1 MKVTAPYNFVPL
13 SDKICAVKDLDP
25 SLGAL
30 PYQDVPDSAGLSGEI
45 PLTLTS
51 KTPFLISGAQ
61 SGDKAFLIDPA
72 GAPVIPGSSLRGMI
86 RNVMEI
92 ASFARFGFVDDRMMG
107 VRDLAPTAR
116 EDYGNRITEKRL
128 GGFAPKTLAGWLCR
142 EAGQLVIKRCAY
154 ARIDH
159 SDLDAL
165 AKGFQRDVKDLSRE
179 KDQEKRQ
186 AKQVHDLFVAK
197 GGQTDSTLW
206 VEDNESAHPH
216 NRKELTYR
224 NVMTAARPGYT
235 HKSGRLVFTGLP
247 GSNKHMEF
255 FFFDTEH
262 SVEVS
267 DEAWR
272 KFIAVHE
279 EQEKENQTWVW
290 RREQLDRGEA
300 IPVFWL
306 SNDRDEVDQLG
317 LAMMF
322 KLAADNSTHDMIK
335 NTNPKH
341 CDPEVID
348 LPTRIFGRLAEE
360 NSFKTR
366 VSFGYG
372 FLKSRTPEVFSRE
385 VVGAAP
391 KPGFLPSN
399 VRQRDFGGDDGA
411 LLVTRPGDRPVYA
424 QYRSYMNWQG
434 NPKGEEL
441 RGWKRYPARG
451 DGRHEPPA
459 IPDSVGTGARSK
471 LNALYDSAGMRFE
484 AKIRFHN
491 MHPIELGALLWCL
504 DWGGDARLRHSL
516 GMGKAYGWGQIAVE
530 LGRLELRDEVP
541 EATADALRAQFVSAM
556 EKWAQDAS
564 VTNGWAGSKQVL
576 GLLAMADPMLGQSR
590 IVSHLK
596 QMVLNPDISR
606 NDFLDAKK
614 SGSVLPEYLHAS
626 DPWEAPPAS
635 KQAKGGQVPRDG
647 GGRQQGG
654 GVQGQQH
661 GRRNVAPPS
670 TTGPFRKGERVIW
683 VDEGETVT
691 VSADEANG
699 VVKITLDDGDLETVS
714 ASELKR

>member
-13 SDKICAVKDLDP
+13 SDKICAAKDLDT
-25 SLGAL
+25 SLGEL
-30 PYQDVPDSAGLSGEI
+30 PSQDVPCSAGLSGEI
-45 PLTLTS
+45 PITLTT
-51 KTPFLISGAQ
+51 KTPFLISGPQ
-61 SGDKAFLIDPA
+61 SGEKSFLTDPF
-72 GAPVIPGSSLRGMI
+72 GAPIIPGSSLRGMI

-128 GGFAPKTLAGWLCR
+128 GGFAPRTLAGWLCR
-142 EAGQLVIKRCAY
+142 EGQQLVIRRCAY

-159 SDLDAL
+159 SDLDVL
-165 AKGFQRDVKDLSRE
+165 AKGFQRDVKTLSRQ

-197 GGQTDSTLW
+197 GGQTHSTLW
-206 VEDNESAHPH
+206 VEDNESAHSH

-224 NVMTAARPGYT
+224 KALTAAKPGYT
-235 HKSGRLVFTGLP
+235 QKSGTLIFTGLP

-255 FFFDTEH
+255 FFFDEGNPL
-262 SVEVS
+262 EVS

-290 RREQLDRGEA
+290 RREQLDRGGA

-306 SNDRDEVDQLG
+306 PNDKGEVDQLG

-322 KLAADNSTHDMIK
+322 KLAADNSTHDMID
-335 NTNPKH
+335 NTNKDH
-341 CDPEVID
+341 RNAEIID
-348 LPTRIFGRLAEE
+348 LPTRIFGRLAKED
-360 NSFKTR
+360 SFKTR

-372 FLKSRTPEVFSRE
+372 FLRSRAPEVFSRE

-399 VRQRDFGGDDGA
+399 VRQLDFGSDDSA
-411 LLVTRPGDRPVYA
+411 LLMTRPGDRPVYA
-424 QYRSYMNWQG
+424 QYRSYMDWQG

-451 DGRHEPPA
+451 DRKHEPPT
-459 IPDSVGTGARSK
+459 IPDSVGEGARSR
-471 LNALYDSAGMRFE
+471 LNALYDPEGMRFE
-484 AKIRFHN
+484 AKVRFHN
-491 MHPIELGALLWCL
+491 MHPVELGALLWCL
-504 DWGGDARLRHSL
+504 NWGGEARLCHSL
-516 GMGKAYGWGQIAVE
+516 GMGKAYGWGQISVA
-530 LGRLELRDEVP
+530 LGPMKLRGSGAD
-541 EATADALRAQFVSAM
+541 ATAETLQTQFISAM
-556 EKWAQDAS
+556 ETWAQMAS
-564 VTNGWAGSKQVL
+564 IKNGWARSKQVL
-576 GLLAMADPMLGQSR
+576 GLLAMADPTLGESR

-596 QMVLNPDISR
+596 QMVLNPDISK

-614 SGSVLPEYLHAS
+614 SGSVLPEYLHATDTWGPPS
-626 DPWEAPPAS
+626 APAL
-635 KQAKGGQVPRDG
+635 AKGAQAPRRG
-647 GGRQQGG
+647 GHQQASGA
-654 GVQGQQH
+654 QGQQQ
-661 GRRNVAPPS
+661 GRRNIPPPANN
-670 TTGPFRKGERVIW
+670 GPFRKGERVTW

-691 VSADEANG
+691 VDGDEAMG
-699 VVKITLDDGDLETVS
+699 VVLVMLDDGDVETVS